1 MSDRVDDGGVY
12 ALLELA
18 GSAPPT
24 IATAARTIPRF
35 PRASKSSS
43 SVQRLAPN
51 GRQDRPE
58 GRFDRGGII
67 AIPDGCYLDS
77 TFFTGSN
84 DPVEPECRPAPAM
97 GRKPSL
103 KNRRTAATV
112 LGASLLGFAVA
123 FFVCTRLLPAL
134 GLGWNDVVCLGANS
148 NPSPTVRTS
157 E

>member
-1 MSDRVDDGGVY
+1 
-12 ALLELA
+12 
-18 GSAPPT
+18 
-24 IATAARTIPRF
+24 
-35 PRASKSSS
+35 
-43 SVQRLAPN
+43 
-51 GRQDRPE
+51 
-58 GRFDRGGII
+58 
-67 AIPDGCYLDS
+67 
-77 TFFTGSN
+77 
-84 DPVEPECRPAPAM
+84 M

>member
-24 IATAARTIPRF
+24 IATAARTVPRF

-51 GRQDRPE
+51 GRQVRPE
-58 GRFDRGGII
+58 GRFERGGVI

-77 TFFTGSN
+77 TFFTGAN

-103 KNRRTAATV
+103 KNRRTATAM
-112 LGASLLGFAVA
+112 LCASLLGFALAFVA
-123 FFVCTRLLPAL
+123 CTQLMPAL
-134 GLGWNDVVCLGANS
+134 GIGLNDVVCLGANS
-148 NPSPTVRTS
+148 NPPPAVRTG